1 MSDKPA
7 RGTRPSNRRELI
19 LIAAEDLFYRNGFAN
34 VGVGDIADAVAIGPS
49 ALYRHFGSKQELLA
63 QVVTDGLDATDKM
76 LAESSPATHALAANV
91 AASMIE
97 HRSVGILW
105 HRESRNL
112 PPDSRAAIRSQV
124 RDIGA
129 RLAAMIVGERP
140 NIGAAEADL
149 LAWCVLGAGTSIS
162 YHNLELPEP
171 DFSRLLTALI
181 VAVLEADVPTLLE
194 RTVEP
199 AITEI
204 LERSRR
210 DTIITR
216 SVKLFVEQ
224 GYSNVGIE
232 DIGAAVGIAGPSVY
246 NHFDTKADILVAA
259 MERGDEWLRVD
270 MNRTLARATDSS
282 DGLRR
287 LVTSYC
293 EFVFEYPQL
302 VQLLI
307 TEIVQLPPEEQHRMR
322 TAQYQYVAEWVRLVR
337 SAYPGCDATSA
348 RIRVQAVINMI
359 NDIALTGHLRCYDN
373 SSDAL
378 VGIGMNLLTA

>member
-1 MSDKPA
+1 MSAKPA

-19 LIAAEDLFYRNGFAN
+19 RRAAEDLFYRNGFAN
-34 VGVGDIADAVAIGPS
+34 VAVGDIADAVAIGPS

-63 QVVTDGLDATDKM
+63 QVVVNGLDATDKM
-76 LAESSPATHALAANV
+76 LAESSPATQVLAANV

-105 HRESRNL
+105 RRESRNL
-112 PPDSRAAIRSQV
+112 PPDSRAAIRTRV

-129 RLAAMIVGERP
+129 RLATMIGSERP

-149 LAWCVLGAGTSIS
+149 LAWCVLGVGTSIS
-162 YHNLELPEP
+162 FHNLALPEP
-171 DFSRLLTALI
+171 DFSRLLTALV
-181 VAVLEADVPTLLE
+181 VAVLEADVPTLVM
-194 RTVEP
+194 RDVEP
-199 AITEI
+199 EITEGW
-204 LERSRR
+204 ERSRR

-216 SVKLFVEQ
+216 SVKLFAEQ

-259 MERGDEWLRVD
+259 MDRGDEWLRVD
-270 MNRTLARATDSS
+270 MNRTLARATDST

-287 LVTSYC
+287 LLTSYC
-293 EFVFEYPQL
+293 EFAFEYPQL

-322 TAQYQYVAEWVRLVR
+322 TAQHQYVAEWVRLVR
-337 SAYPGCDATSA
+337 STHPGLDATSA
-348 RIRVQAVINMI
+348 RIRVQAVINMV
-359 NDIALTGHLRCYDN
+359 NDIALTGHLRRYGN
-373 SSDAL
+373 VNEAL
-378 VGIGMNLLTA
+378 VGLGMNLMRG

>member
-7 RGTRPSNRRELI
+7 RGTRPANRRELI
-19 LIAAEDLFYRNGFAN
+19 LIAAEDLFYHNGFAN
-34 VGVGDIADAVAIGPS
+34 VAMGDIAGAVAIGAS

-63 QVVTDGLDATDKM
+63 HVVVKGLDATDKM
-76 LAESSPATHALAANV
+76 LAESSPATQVLAANV

-112 PPDSRAAIRSQV
+112 EPDSRAAIRVQV

-129 RLAAMIVGERP
+129 RLTAMIGSERQD
-140 NIGAAEADL
+140 IGAAEADL
-149 LAWCVLGAGTSIS
+149 LAWCVLGVGTSIS
-162 YHNLELPEP
+162 FHNLSLPEP
-171 DFSRLLTALI
+171 DFSRLLTAL
-181 VAVLEADVPTLLE
+181 VVSALDAEVPTLIP

-199 AITEI
+199 ATTEI

-216 SVKLFVEQ
+216 SVKLFVEH

-246 NHFDTKADILVAA
+246 NHFDTKAGILIAA
-259 MERGDEWLRVD
+259 MDRGDEWLRVD
-270 MNRTLARATDSS
+270 MQRTLSRATDSA
-282 DGLRR
+282 DGLRS
-287 LVTSYC
+287 LLTSYC
-293 EFVFEYPQL
+293 EFAFEYPQL

-307 TEIVQLPPEEQHRMR
+307 TEIVQLPAEEQHRMR
-322 TAQYQYVAEWVRLVR
+322 TAQYQYVAEWVQLLR
-337 SAYPGCDATSA
+337 SAHPGCDVTSA

-359 NDIALTGHLRCYDN
+359 NDIALTEHLRCYEN
-373 SSDAL
+373 VTEAV
-378 VGIGMNLLTA
+378 VGIGMNLLRS